1 MTGKR
6 NRTSY
11 TTIPAYD
18 IEIILEVF
26 LLFEIIQR
34 IK

>member
-1 MTGKR
+1 MFDRLTTGKR

-11 TTIPAYD
+11 KTIPVCD

-26 LLFEIIQR
+26 LLFL
-34 IK
+34 K